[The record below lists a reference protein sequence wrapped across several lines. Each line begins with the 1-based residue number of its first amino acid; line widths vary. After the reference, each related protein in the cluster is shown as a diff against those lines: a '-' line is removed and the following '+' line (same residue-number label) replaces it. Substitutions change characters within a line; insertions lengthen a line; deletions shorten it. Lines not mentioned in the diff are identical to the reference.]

1 MRKKRQTDELEN
13 SLRDILNKVV
23 SAESEEDREAAKR
36 SFERAMV
43 ALWRSVRIVSNTT
56 SIDQQTTMKGAE
68 DSDD

>member
-1 MRKKRQTDELEN
+1 MRKKKQTDELEN